1 MDVLIFLAMWLV
13 GFIILVIGDT
23 IWLGYI
29 LSDMIKKDFKPYIEI
44 KNGKTQMRLGI
55 GLLAWAIISL
65 GVVFFVS
72 LNATSLIQALSLGA
86 FFGFI
91 LYACYDLTNYTFF
104 MKYSKRFV
112 IIDIIWGSIIC
123 SFIAVGGF
131 LTKNMLTGGIL

>member
-1 MDVLIFLAMWLV
+1 MDIIIFLVMWLV
-13 GFIILVIGDT
+13 GFIILVVGDT
-23 IWLGYI
+23 LWLGYV
-29 LSDMIKKDFKPYIEI
+29 LADVIKKDFKPYLEI
-44 KNGKTQMRLGI
+44 KNGKTQLRLGI

-72 LNATSLIQALSLGA
+72 IDAASITQALGLGA
-86 FFGFI
+86 FFGFV

-131 LTKNMLTGGIL
+131 GVKYILLGGSL

>member
-1 MDVLIFLAMWLV
+1 MDVITFLAMWLI

-23 IWLGYI
+23 IWLGYV

-72 LNATSLIQALSLGA
+72 IDATSIVQALGLGA
-86 FFGFI
+86 FFGFV

-112 IIDIIWGSIIC
+112 VIDIIWGSIIC
-123 SFIAVGGF
+123 SVIAVGG
-131 LTKNMLTGGIL
+131 LLAKQVLTGGNL